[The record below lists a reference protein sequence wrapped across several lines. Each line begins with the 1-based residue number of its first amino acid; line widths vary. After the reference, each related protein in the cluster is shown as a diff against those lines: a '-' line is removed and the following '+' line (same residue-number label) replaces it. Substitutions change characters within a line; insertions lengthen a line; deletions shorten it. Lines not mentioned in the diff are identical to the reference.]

1 MCRQCVAQPVQLP
14 MSTAD
19 KDPKPAVVLVVSGT
33 EILVEGR
40 KVAVFAQDFTVFGGS
55 LSGPTSDRSPQAEGT
70 FSWFG
75 IDGTWF
81 WADSKNKLG
90 FVGMIQRRG
99 NGGPGAVNFQLD
111 SAQAV
116 YKALA
121 K

>member
-1 MCRQCVAQPVQLP
+1 MLLNKGELDGQRVL
-14 MSTAD
+14 
-19 KDPKPAVVLVVSGT
+19 KPET
-33 EILVEGR
+33 VEMM
-40 KVAVFAQDFTVFGGS
+40 FTNQVPAGVNRLWGFGGS

-81 WADSKNKLG
+81 WADAKNNLG